1 MNEYYSSPPGR
12 GRFLGWFHVLA
23 AALLGSLLTLGAL
36 PFMLPYIIP
45 EPSPA
50 DFYLPY
56 IPDNI
61 PLGQLQEHQQTAVV
75 EAISRVS
82 PAVVGV
88 TNLARDLRGTGMIR
102 AGVGSGVIFR
112 SDGYIVTNYHVVQ
125 RAAQVVI
132 TLFDGQE
139 MEAEILG
146 IDPGTDLAVLRIPIQ
161 GLPAA
166 QFGDSDRLVPGEYAI
181 AIGNPG
187 GLQLERSVSLGVI
200 SATGRSIEV
209 YDWVFGL
216 IQTDAAINPG
226 NSGGPLLN
234 ARGQVI
240 GINSVKL
247 LNAEGLGFAIP
258 SNLVR
263 AVSESLVQYGRVI
276 RPMLG
281 VSIVELNEMTAR
293 RFQVTQTA
301 GLYISDT
308 LPGGPA
314 RQAGIQSGDIIVKV
328 AEQQTHSLRELRQ
341 VLSRKQVG
349 ETVRVEVIRAG
360 RSRTIDVVLA
370 DMASQ

>member
-1 MNEYYSSPPGR
+1 MDEYFKPSRS
-12 GRFLGWFHVLA
+12 RFVGWFHVIA
-23 AALLGSLLTLGAL
+23 AALLGSLLTLGTL
-36 PFMLPYIIP
+36 PFILPYFIP
-45 EPSPA
+45 KPSPA
-50 DFYLPY
+50 DFYFPHT
-56 IPDNI
+56 PDKT
-61 PLGQLQEHQQTAVV
+61 PQGQLQEHQQTAVV
-75 EAISRVS
+75 EAINAVS

-88 TNLARDLRGTGMIR
+88 TNLFRDARGTGMVR

-112 SDGYIVTNYHVVQ
+112 SDGYIVTNYHVVE
-125 RAAQVVI
+125 RAAQVVV

-139 MEAEILG
+139 VEAEILG
-146 IDPGTDLAVLRIPIQ
+146 ADPGTDLAVLRIPVQ

-187 GLQLERSVSLGVI
+187 GLELERSVSLGVI
-200 SATGRSIEV
+200 SATERSIEV

-226 NSGGPLLN
+226 NSGGPLVN

-263 AVSESLVQYGRVI
+263 AVSESLVQFGRVI

-281 VSIVELNEMTAR
+281 VSIVELNEMTAQ

-308 LPGGPA
+308 LAGGPA
-314 RQAGIQSGDIIVKV
+314 RQAGIQRGDIIVKV
-328 AEQQTHSLRELRQ
+328 AQQQTHSLRELRQ
-341 VLSRKQVG
+341 VLSRMQVG

-360 RSRTIDVVLA
+360 RSQTLDVVLA
-370 DMASQ
+370 DLASQ